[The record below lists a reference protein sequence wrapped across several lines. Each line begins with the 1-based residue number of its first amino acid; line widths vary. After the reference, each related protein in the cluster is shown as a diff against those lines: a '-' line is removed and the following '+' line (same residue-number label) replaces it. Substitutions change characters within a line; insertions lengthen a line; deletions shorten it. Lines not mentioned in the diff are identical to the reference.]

1 MLLKSLGGIQVDII
15 LLKKV
20 GHLGDP
26 GEKVSVRAGYGRNYL
41 IPFGF
46 AVPAT
51 VANLEAFEARVAEL
65 ERAAVESLVAAE
77 SRREKLDGLTVT
89 VERKVSNEGKLFG
102 SVGTQNIATAVQAMG
117 ITLERQEVRL
127 PEGPFR
133 ATGEH
138 QVVLHLHAN
147 VDATIRLRVIPEK

>member
-1 MLLKSLGGIQVDII
+1 M
-15 LLKKV
+15 KKV
-20 GHLGDP
+20 GHLGDL

-51 VANLEAFEARVAEL
+51 AANLEAFEARRAKL
-65 ERAAVESLVAAE
+65 ERAAIESLVAAE
-77 SRREKLDGLTVT
+77 SRREKLDSLTVT
-89 VERKVSNEGKLFG
+89 IARKAGDEGKLFG
-102 SVGTQNIATAVQAMG
+102 SVGTQDIAVAVQTLG

-127 PEGPFR
+127 PGGPFR
-133 ATGEH
+133 TTGEY
-138 QVVLHLHAN
+138 QVVLHLHAD

>member
-1 MLLKSLGGIQVDII
+1 MDVI
-15 LLKKV
+15 LLEKV
-20 GHLGDP
+20 GHVGDL
-26 GEKVSVRAGYGRNYL
+26 GEKVSVRSGYGRNYL

-51 VANLEAFEARVAEL
+51 AANLEAFEARRAEL

-77 SRREKLDGLTVT
+77 SRREKLDRLTVT
-89 VERKVSNEGKLFG
+89 IARKAGDEGKLFG
-102 SVGTQNIATAVQAMG
+102 SVGTQDIVTAIQEMG

-127 PEGPFR
+127 PEGPVR
-133 ATGEH
+133 ATGDYE
-138 QVVLHLHAN
+138 VVLHLHAD

>member
-1 MLLKSLGGIQVDII
+1 VDVI

-20 GHLGDP
+20 GHLGDL

-51 VANLEAFEARVAEL
+51 AANLEAFEARRAKL
-65 ERAAVESLVAAE
+65 ERAAIESLVAAE
-77 SRREKLDGLTVT
+77 SRREKLDSLTVT
-89 VERKVSNEGKLFG
+89 IARKAGDEGKLFG
-102 SVGTQNIATAVQAMG
+102 SVGTQDIAVAVQTLG

-127 PEGPFR
+127 PGGPFR
-133 ATGEH
+133 TTGEY
-138 QVVLHLHAN
+138 QVVLHLHAD